1 MDILDQNFKKY
12 YYNYLEFNKLNN
24 RFYPKTEDFTVNDFK
39 YPIIIS
45 FYANNIIGAI
55 SNKLYES
62 IKYILKE
69 DMDRIELENCLIN
82 FFSKSN
88 EDIVI
93 NRMRRMSKVK
103 ETNLSVADVI
113 CINEINKHLFYNSFT
128 QHNDVKYKQVKW
140 EKLLK
145 NTYING
151 IVRDDKIVSLGYV
164 SNKNI
169 YGANIVIQTLDDYRG
184 KGYGKMIVEKISRD
198 LLKDGIMPI
207 YWVNENNPASLRL
220 AESIG
225 FKTMALE
232 IVAKYN

>member
-1 MDILDQNFKKY
+1 M
-12 YYNYLEFNKLNN
+12 
-24 RFYPKTEDFTVNDFK
+24 
-39 YPIIIS
+39 
-45 FYANNIIGAI
+45 
-55 SNKLYES
+55 
-62 IKYILKE
+62 
-69 DMDRIELENCLIN
+69 
-82 FFSKSN
+82 
-88 EDIVI
+88 
-93 NRMRRMSKVK
+93 
-103 ETNLSVADVI
+103 
-113 CINEINKHLFYNSFT
+113 
-128 QHNDVKYKQVKW
+128 
-140 EKLLK
+140 LK

-232 IVAKYN
+232 IVAKHNWVWYNLNRKRLRREIVDNTKAA